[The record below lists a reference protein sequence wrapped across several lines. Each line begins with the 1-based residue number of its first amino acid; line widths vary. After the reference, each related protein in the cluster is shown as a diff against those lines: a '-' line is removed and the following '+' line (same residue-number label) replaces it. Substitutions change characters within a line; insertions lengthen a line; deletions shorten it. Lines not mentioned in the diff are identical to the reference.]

1 MPLSKNRRLIQI
13 SDKAYR
19 RLQQIKLARKRQ
31 GLSYSI
37 TGYVSDLI
45 LLPPT
50 IEAHIVGQ
58 SQPTAMITGEV
69 SGVMGGNVSAVEV
82 KP

>member
-45 LLPPT
+45 LLPS
-50 IEAHIVGQ
+50 EVYVGK
-58 SQPTAMITGEV
+58 PLNITGEV
-69 SGVMGGNVSAVEV
+69 SGVMVGQSTKE
-82 KP
+82 

>member
-19 RLQQIKLARKRQ
+19 RLQQIKVARKRQ

-50 IEAHIVGQ
+50 ITDAHIVGQ
-58 SQPTAMITGEV
+58 PVPTGEV
-69 SGVMGGNVSAVEV
+69 SGVTVGQSAQEA
-82 KP
+82 K